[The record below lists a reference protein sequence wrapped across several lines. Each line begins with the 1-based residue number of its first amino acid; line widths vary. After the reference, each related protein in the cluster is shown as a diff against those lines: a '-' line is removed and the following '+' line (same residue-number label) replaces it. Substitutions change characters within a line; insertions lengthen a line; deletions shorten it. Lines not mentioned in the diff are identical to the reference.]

1 MLDGD
6 RMNTWPGKYVIGLT
20 GNIATG
26 KSVVRK
32 MLEHQGAYGM
42 DADALGHRAIA
53 KDAPGYQLV
62 LNEFGRWI
70 LGPEEQIDRAK
81 LARIVFADP
90 AALKRLEAIV
100 HPLVRQAVDIMVRRA
115 PQPIIVIE
123 AIKLLES
130 PLRQACDSLWV
141 TVSPTAVQLKRLME
155 KRGMTEEAARQRILA
170 QPPQEEK
177 IAVANVVIRNE
188 GSFEDIW
195 RQVQAAW
202 KAQIP
207 AVMEATPTQPI
218 QAPAGQLVADK
229 GRPKQASE
237 IAAFITRVTNG
248 QRKLK
253 AEDIMAAFGEKAYML
268 LLMDGQVKGL
278 VGWQVENLVARTD
291 EVYLDPN
298 VSIKEALRL
307 MLREVEKASRDLQCE
322 ASLLFLPFALARQEE
337 IWRDLSYELRT
348 VQSLGVRAWQEAA
361 QESPHPNELML
372 FKQLRKDRILRP
384 L

>member
-1 MLDGD
+1 
-6 RMNTWPGKYVIGLT
+6 MNTWPGKYVIGLT

-32 MLEHQGAYGM
+32 MMEHQGAYGI

-53 KDAPGYQLV
+53 KEAPGYQPV
-62 LNEFGRWI
+62 LGEFGRWI
-70 LGPEEQIDRAK
+70 LGPDEQIDRAK

-100 HPLVRQAVDIMVRRA
+100 HPLVRQAVDVMVRRA

-130 PLRQACDSLWV
+130 PLRQTCDSLWV
-141 TVSPTAVQLKRLME
+141 TFSPPAVQLKRLME
-155 KRGMTEEAARQRILA
+155 KRGMTEAAARQRILA

-177 IAVANVVIRNE
+177 IKAANVVIRNE

-202 KAQIP
+202 LAQIP
-207 AVMEATPTQPI
+207 LVMETTPTKPI
-218 QAPAGQLVADK
+218 QAPAGQMVVEK
-229 GRPKQASE
+229 GGPKQAAE
-237 IAAFITRVTNG
+237 IAAFITRVTDG
-248 QRKLK
+248 KRRLK

-268 LLMDGQVKGL
+268 LRIDRRLMGL
-278 VGWQVENLVARTD
+278 VGWQVENLVERTD
-291 EVYLDPN
+291 EVYLDAS
-298 VSIKEALRL
+298 VSIKKALSL
-307 MLREVEKASRDLQCE
+307 LLLEVEKASRDLQCE
-322 ASLLFLPFALARQEE
+322 ASLLFLPFALARQEDL
-337 IWRDLSYELRT
+337 WRDLSYELRT
-348 VQSLGVRAWQEAA
+348 VQSLGVRAWQESA
-361 QESPHPNELML
+361 QETPHPNELML
-372 FKQLRKDRILRP
+372 FKQLRKDRVLRP